1 MPSIRP
7 SIRRLEHFLPDKFV
21 SLQVRRSVAWNI
33 FYPTNLFVRC
43 GEGVCMDS
51 VDYSDVHEC
60 GRLCSRVAPP
70 TILASLHRP
79 PSASLPRVLATPA
92 RAPRRAARAP
102 ATEVRKRRCPPARL
116 PAYPPAR
123 LPAYPPARLPAC
135 PPARLPAY
143 PPARLPA
150 YPPTRLPA
158 YTRLPT
164 HFCPE
169 PDKNVKQAL
178 TNALLQ
184 LLVSLILT
192 TSPTPRCA
200 VAVDQPHKAVGNT
213 LALCIRRRRLG

>member
-1 MPSIRP
+1 LPSIRP

-123 LPAYPPARLPAC
+123 LPAYPP
-135 PPARLPAY
+135 
-143 PPARLPA
+143 
-150 YPPTRLPA
+150 TRLPA

>member
-123 LPAYPPARLPAC
+123 LPAYPP
-135 PPARLPAY
+135 
-143 PPARLPA
+143 
-150 YPPTRLPA
+150 TRLPA